1 MTGQLDKVFQCQHV
15 KGQELKLDI
24 QIQNS
29 KEGTGFLGQ
38 LKLSPSGYTHQKEQ
52 CQPIDWNAISLTILL
67 QKNIASSF
75 QLFLICTQANFALD
89 EKFQWA

>member
-38 LKLSPSGYTHQKEQ
+38 LRFSLPGSTHQKEQ
-52 CQPIDWNAISLTILL
+52 CQPIDWNAITDYIG
-67 QKNIASSF
+67 A
-75 QLFLICTQANFALD
+75 
-89 EKFQWA
+89 EKYSQFFPTVFDMHTS